1 MKLILTLTVTSTSAS
16 IFIFTSASILIF
28 TSAFFGCRSLL
39 DYQSFKKVVGGGDSL
54 NFNLFLMPAAD
65 WCLWHGGRLP

>member
-16 IFIFTSASILIF
+16 ISISIS